1 MSSST
6 VPSTAIASSE
16 LLRAQME
23 RCIDEL
29 AGLARY
35 ELPPGR
41 FFAEVL
47 RRAMQPGGA
56 SRVVLWRT
64 SMEDGWESAG
74 AMPDSNSVDA
84 TMVAERQTLLAE
96 VATETQPRVITGTSG
111 AGEVLILSPLRHAGD
126 AVGIL
131 ETAHPLPAGGSL
143 PISTYQFLAAMCE
156 ITADFLSQQELQ
168 QLRRAKVLWQQFDH
182 YQQRLGQAF
191 DIASVS
197 AAIANDGR
205 LIVGCDR
212 ITVLKRD
219 GSRFQ
224 VASITGVDRP
234 DPRAGVV
241 RSLERLGSGMCSGG
255 VYWSSTSEALAD
267 PVRRDAVELYQ
278 RESGA
283 VALGVIPV
291 QTDRVQ
297 TSNFPGAVL
306 VFESFQLDEKWN
318 ESRARAESLAHR
330 SLFALRAAI
339 ELSEIPGLGLLR
351 QLQKLPRILRRKSVL
366 VLIPAILAIIVALV
380 VIPAEFTVTGQGEL
394 WPDERREVFAATTG
408 IVDKILVE
416 HASEV
421 TANQPLLLLR
431 DPELEQDAPK
441 IVGEI
446 ATKTERLRGIQIAR
460 LTGQGSP
467 ETARVRQLASDEEEL
482 KEQLK
487 SLEHQRSL
495 IEERRQALTIRS
507 PIGGRVLTWDVDQHL
522 SARPVERGQSLMMI
536 GETAGEW
543 VLEIHVIDKDA
554 GHLLRAR
561 SAIAPDLDVEFQLPS
576 DPGRIHY
583 GKVRDVALASEA
595 DERTAGSVRV
605 VVAFDRQQIE
615 QLRPGAT
622 AIPRIRC
629 GKKSLGYVW
638 LHDLIDAIWI
648 RLLF

>member
-1 MSSST
+1 
-6 VPSTAIASSE
+6 
-16 LLRAQME
+16 ME

-29 AGLARY
+29 AELARH

-47 RRAMQPGGA
+47 RRAIQPGGA
-56 SRVVLWRT
+56 SRVVLWRM
-64 SMEDGWESAG
+64 SMDEGWESAG
-74 AMPDSNSVDA
+74 AMPESNSVDA
-84 TMVAERQTLLAE
+84 SMVAERQALLAE
-96 VATETQPRVITGTSG
+96 VAAETQPRVISGTNANG
-111 AGEVLILSPLRHAGD
+111 DVLILSPLRHAGD

-131 ETAHPLPAGGSL
+131 ETVHPLPVGGSL
-143 PISTYQFLAAMCE
+143 SISTYQFLAAMCE

-205 LIVGCDR
+205 LIVACDR
-212 ITVLKRD
+212 ITVLLRD
-219 GSRFQ
+219 GHRYQ
-224 VASITGVDRP
+224 VAAITGVDRP
-234 DPRAGVV
+234 DPRAGGV
-241 RSLERLGSGMCSGG
+241 RLLELLGSAMCSGG
-255 VYWSSTSEALAD
+255 VYWSTGEALAD
-267 PVRRDAVELYQ
+267 PVRRDAVEQYQ

-291 QTDRVQ
+291 QTHRVQ
-297 TSNFPGAVL
+297 TSNVPDVIF

-318 ESRARAESLAHR
+318 ESRSRAESLAHR

-339 ELSEIPGLGLLR
+339 EQSEIPGLGLLR
-351 QLQKLPRILRRKSVL
+351 QVQKLPRILRRKRVL
-366 VLIPAILAIIVALV
+366 VLIPAILAIVFALV
-380 VIPAEFTVTGQGEL
+380 LIPAEFTVTGQGEL
-394 WPDERREVFAATTG
+394 WPDERREVFATTTG

-416 HASEV
+416 HGSEV
-421 TANQPLLLLR
+421 TANQPLILLR
-431 DPELEQDAPK
+431 DPELEQDVPK
-441 IVGEI
+441 IMGEI
-446 ATKTERLRGIQIAR
+446 ATKAERLRGVQIAR

-467 ETARVRQLASDEEEL
+467 EAARVRQLASDEEEL

-487 SLEHQRSL
+487 SLELQRAL

-507 PIGGRVLTWDVDQHL
+507 PIAGRVLTWDVDQHL
-522 SARPVERGQSLMMI
+522 LARPVERGQSLLMI

-543 VLEIHVIDKDA
+543 VLEIQVIDKDA

-576 DPGRIHY
+576 ESGRIHR
-583 GKVRDVALASEA
+583 GKIRDVALVSES
-595 DERTAGSVRV
+595 DDRTVGRVRV

>member
-1 MSSST
+1 MSPST
-6 VPSTAIASSE
+6 APSTAIASSE

-29 AGLARY
+29 AELARN

-56 SRVVLWRT
+56 SRVVLWRM
-64 SMEDGWESAG
+64 SMEDSWESAG
-74 AMPDSNSVDA
+74 AMPESNSVDA
-84 TMVAERQTLLAE
+84 SMVAERQALLVE
-96 VATETQPRVITGTSG
+96 VANETQPRVISGTNSTGD
-111 AGEVLILSPLRHAGD
+111 VLILSPLRHAGD

-131 ETAHPLPAGGSL
+131 ETVHPLPVGGSL
-143 PISTYQFLAAMCE
+143 SISTYQFLAAMCE

-205 LIVGCDR
+205 LIVACDR
-212 ITVLKRD
+212 ITVLLRD
-219 GSRFQ
+219 GHRFQ
-224 VASITGVDRP
+224 VAAITGVDRP
-234 DPRAGVV
+234 DPRAGGV
-241 RSLERLGSGMCSGG
+241 RLLELLGSAMCSGG
-255 VYWSSTSEALAD
+255 VYWSTGEALAD
-267 PVRRDAVELYQ
+267 PVRREAVEQYQ

-283 VALGVIPV
+283 VALGMIPM
-291 QTDRVQ
+291 QAHRVQ
-297 TSNFPGAVL
+297 TSNVPDVIF

-318 ESRARAESLAHR
+318 ESRSRAESLAHR

-339 ELSEIPGLGLLR
+339 EQSEIPGLGLLR
-351 QLQKLPRILRRKSVL
+351 HVQRLPRILRRKRVL
-366 VLIPAILAIIVALV
+366 VLIPAILAIVFALV

-394 WPDERREVFAATTG
+394 WPDDRREVFATTTG

-416 HASEV
+416 HGSEV
-421 TANQPLLLLR
+421 TANQPLILLR
-431 DPELEQDAPK
+431 DPELEQDVPK
-441 IVGEI
+441 IMGEI
-446 ATKTERLRGIQIAR
+446 ATKAERLRGVQIAR

-487 SLEHQRSL
+487 SLELQRAL
-495 IEERRQALTIRS
+495 VEERRRALTIRS
-507 PIGGRVLTWDVDQHL
+507 PIAGRVLTWDVDQHL
-522 SARPVERGQSLMMI
+522 SARPVERGQSLLMI

-543 VLEIHVIDKDA
+543 VLEIQVIDKDA

-576 DPGRIHY
+576 ESGRIHR
-583 GKVRDVALASEA
+583 GKIRDVALVSES
-595 DERTAGSVRV
+595 DDRTVSRVRV

>member
-1 MSSST
+1 MSPST
-6 VPSTAIASSE
+6 APSTAIASSE

-29 AGLARY
+29 AELARN

-56 SRVVLWRT
+56 SRVVLWRM
-64 SMEDGWESAG
+64 SMDEGWESAG
-74 AMPDSNSVDA
+74 AMPESNSVDA
-84 TMVAERQTLLAE
+84 STVAERQALLAE
-96 VATETQPRVITGTSG
+96 VANETQPRVISGTNATGD
-111 AGEVLILSPLRHAGD
+111 VLILSPLRHAGD

-131 ETAHPLPAGGSL
+131 ETVHPLPVGGSL
-143 PISTYQFLAAMCE
+143 SISTYQFLAAMCE

-191 DIASVS
+191 DISSVS

-205 LIVGCDR
+205 LIVACHR
-212 ITVLKRD
+212 ITVLLRD
-219 GSRFQ
+219 GHRFQ
-224 VASITGVDRP
+224 VAAITGVDRP
-234 DPRAGVV
+234 DPRAGGV
-241 RSLERLGSGMCSGG
+241 RLLELLGSAMCSGG
-255 VYWSSTSEALAD
+255 VYWSTGEALAD
-267 PVRRDAVELYQ
+267 PVRRDAVEHYQ

-291 QTDRVQ
+291 QTHRVQ
-297 TSNFPGAVL
+297 TSNVPDVIF

-318 ESRARAESLAHR
+318 ESRSRAESLAHR

-339 ELSEIPGLGLLR
+339 EQSEIPGLGLLR
-351 QLQKLPRILRRKSVL
+351 QVQRLPRILRRKRVL
-366 VLIPAILAIIVALV
+366 VLIPAILAIVFALV

-394 WPDERREVFAATTG
+394 WPDDRREVFATTTG

-416 HASEV
+416 HGSEV
-421 TANQPLLLLR
+421 TANQPLILLR
-431 DPELEQDAPK
+431 DPELEQDVPK
-441 IVGEI
+441 IAGEI
-446 ATKTERLRGIQIAR
+446 ATKAERLRGVQIAR

-487 SLEHQRSL
+487 SLELQRAL

-507 PIGGRVLTWDVDQHL
+507 PIAGRVLTWDVDQHL
-522 SARPVERGQSLMMI
+522 SARPVERGQSLLMI

-543 VLEIHVIDKDA
+543 VLEIQVIDKDA

-576 DPGRIHY
+576 ESGRIHR
-583 GKVRDVALASEA
+583 GKIRDVALVSES
-595 DERTAGSVRV
+595 DDRTVSRVRV